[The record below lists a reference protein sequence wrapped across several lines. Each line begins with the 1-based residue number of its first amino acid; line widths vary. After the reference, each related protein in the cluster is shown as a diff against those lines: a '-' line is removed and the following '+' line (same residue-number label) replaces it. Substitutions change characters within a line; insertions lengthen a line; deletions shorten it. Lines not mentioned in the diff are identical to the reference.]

1 MVLKF
6 YWDEKNEN
14 CYKFVFL
21 IIMVSLEITLLILTI
36 YNKII
41 II

>member
-1 MVLKF
+1 MK
-6 YWDEKNEN
+6 KNEN

-21 IIMVSLEITLLILTI
+21 IIMVSLEITLLILAI